1 MCLSPKLIV
10 SPVWRRM
17 APYSTALYI
26 DDKLIPHAPNLTNFN
41 ILFNLSEY
49 CRNLSLNSDGSCSD
63 VSSIDKVINS
73 CYGVIDNLRVPV
85 FFAAPCNKCLE
96 CSYLKRSQLVKRA
109 LFEASDYP
117 SMFFFTLTYD
127 NSHLHDFGLC
137 RRDCVLSF
145 KQFRIQ
151 LERFLNIPYVIQDRP
166 PISVRIWYAGE
177 YATDKRFT
185 CRPHYHGLFFFS
197 RHLTM
202 KEQFR
207 LREIFFHMKSL
218 FSSNNV
224 SNFWPN
230 GFRRDLQICRSPF
243 ACARYISKYLT
254 KQKLC
259 DIPSCKNPP
268 FTQGPSRNG
277 GFGCSHIERYVDSIL
292 KSPDFTITLTDKV
305 GNRPVKTSAPS
316 YMLRKLFGT
325 DLSRLLPGFALA
337 YKYVEFARFTLLSRV
352 ELGGFGGS
360 APRGNFDCGPSDERT
375 SDFRRAGVH
384 PIAVSEQSSVPSRF
398 SDFLEDFK
406 HCSSTFGRS
415 SFWSWVKFLKNFI
428 SRRDSQ
434 QLIDDCDFILN
445 YFDFVGFPD
454 FNEYFERLRFKSEQ
468 LSKLFCSSDIHI
480 SNSNKQFNHVLS
492 CHGSIFDE
500 RLFANS

>member
-17 APYSTALYI
+17 ASYASSLFI
-26 DDKLIPHAPNLTNFN
+26 DNVEIPHAPNLTNFN
-41 ILFNLSEY
+41 ILFNLSHD
-49 CRNLSLNSDGSCSD
+49 CRNLTLNSDGTCSD
-63 VSSIDKVINS
+63 VSSIDKIINN
-73 CYGVIDNLRVPV
+73 CYGVVNGLRISV

-96 CSYLKRSQLVKRA
+96 CHYLKRNQLVKRA

-117 SMFFFTLTYD
+117 SMYFFTLTYD
-127 NSHLHDFGLC
+127 DQHLHEFGLC
-137 RRDCVLSF
+137 RRDCVLAF
-145 KQFRIQ
+145 KEFRTQIDR
-151 LERFLNIPYVIQDRP
+151 LLNIPEIIQDRP

-177 YATDKRFT
+177 YATDARYT

-202 KEQFR
+202 KEQYR
-207 LREIFFHMKSL
+207 IRQIFYHMRNL
-218 FSSNNV
+218 FKDTRV
-224 SNFWPN
+224 KNFWPN
-230 GFRRDLQICRSPF
+230 GWRRDFQICRTPF
-243 ACARYISKYLT
+243 ACSRYISKYLT
-254 KQKLC
+254 KQKVGEV
-259 DIPSCKNPP
+259 PAGKTPA

-277 GFGCSHIERYVDSIL
+277 GFGCSHIERYADSIL
-292 KSPDFTITLTDKV
+292 KSPDFTITLTDKC
-305 GNRPVKTSAPS
+305 GNRPVKTSAPI
-316 YMLRKLFGT
+316 YLLRKLFGT

-360 APRGNFDCGPSDERT
+360 APRGNLDCGPSDERT
-375 SDFRRAGVH
+375 SGFSHVGVH
-384 PIAVSEQSSVPSRF
+384 RIAVSEQSPVPSRF
-398 SDFLEDFK
+398 SDFLDDFK
-406 HCSSTFGRS
+406 HCSSTFGRA

-434 QLIDDCDFILN
+434 SLIEDCDYIIN

-468 LSKLFCSSDIHI
+468 YSKVFRCPDIHTK
-480 SNSNKQFNHVLS
+480 NSNKQFNHVLS
-492 CHGSIFDE
+492 CHDSTFDE
-500 RLFANS
+500 RLFAST